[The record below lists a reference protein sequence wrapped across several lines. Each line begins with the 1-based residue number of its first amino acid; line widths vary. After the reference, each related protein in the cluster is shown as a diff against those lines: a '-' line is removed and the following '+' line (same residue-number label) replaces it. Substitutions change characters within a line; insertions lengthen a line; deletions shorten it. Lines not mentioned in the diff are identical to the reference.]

1 MEFGNLEN
9 LIYFIFPVLS
19 LILLIMGY
27 EKKKKGLKFLNISNN
42 KKINFFKIFFI
53 TTGTVLICI
62 SLLSPQKLIEEKE
75 VERKGNSIYILMD
88 TSRSMLTKDIY
99 PNRIERAKTIAKNI
113 ILNLKGD
120 KVGIIPFSDSAYIQM
135 PLTDDYKI
143 AENFINVI
151 DTNLLSGGGT
161 NIFEGLSIANKSF
174 EETETENKIVLVIS
188 DGGDT
193 DDKTLDFIKKNSL
206 KVYSVGVGTEKG
218 SVIPDNKKAGFI
230 KDEKGNIVVSSLNSK
245 FLKEMSEISNGKYF
259 EVNNLSDNTK
269 EFIYDLETL
278 DKSKI
283 KAEKISVYEKYFQW
297 FLGIGLLFIL
307 VGYFLKGGT
316 KYEK

>member
-9 LIYFIFPVLS
+9 LIYFIFPILS
-19 LILLIMGY
+19 TILLIMGY

-53 TTGTVLICI
+53 TIGTILVCI

-193 DDKTLDFIKKNSL
+193 DDKTLDFIKKNDL

-218 SVIPDNKKAGFI
+218 SVIPNNKKSGFI

-245 FLKEMSEISNGKYF
+245 FLKEMSEISTGKYF

-269 EFIYDLETL
+269 EFIFDMETL

-283 KAEKISVYEKYFQW
+283 KDEKISIYEKYFQW

>member
-9 LIYFIFPVLS
+9 LIYFIFPIFS
-19 LILLIMGY
+19 FILLIMGY

-42 KKINFFKIFFI
+42 KKINFLKIFFI

-193 DDKTLDFIKKNSL
+193 DDKTLDFIKKNNI
-206 KVYSVGVGTEKG
+206 KVYSVGVGTSKG
-218 SVIPDNKKAGFI
+218 SVIPDNKKSGFI

-259 EVNNLSDNTK
+259 EVNNLLDNTK
-269 EFIYDLETL
+269 EFIFDIETL

-283 KAEKISVYEKYFQW
+283 KDEKISIYEKYFQW

>member
-19 LILLIMGY
+19 LILLIIGY
-27 EKKKKGLKFLNISNN
+27 EKKKKGLKSLSISNN
-42 KKINFFKIFFI
+42 KKINFLKIFFI
-53 TTGTVLICI
+53 TIGTVLVCI

-174 EETETENKIVLVIS
+174 KETETENKIVLVIS
-188 DGGDT
+188 DGGDS

-218 SVIPDNKKAGFI
+218 SVIPDNKKSGFI

-269 EFIYDLETL
+269 EFIFDMEIL

-283 KAEKISVYEKYFQW
+283 KDEKISVYQRYFQW

>member
-9 LIYFIFPVLS
+9 LIYFIFPILS
-19 LILLIMGY
+19 LILLIIGY
-27 EKKKKGLKFLNISNN
+27 EKKKKGLKSLNISNN

-53 TTGTVLICI
+53 TTGTILVCI

-161 NIFEGLSIANKSF
+161 NIFESLSIANKSF

-193 DDKTLDFIKKNSL
+193 DDKTLDFIKKNNL

-218 SVIPDNKKAGFI
+218 SVIPDNKKSGFI

-269 EFIYDLETL
+269 EFIFDLETL

-283 KAEKISVYEKYFQW
+283 KDEKISVYEKYFQW

-307 VGYFLKGGT
+307 IGYFLKGGT

>member
-19 LILLIMGY
+19 LILLIIGY

-42 KKINFFKIFFI
+42 KKIDFLKIFFI
-53 TTGTVLICI
+53 NIGTVLVCI

-174 EETETENKIVLVIS
+174 EETETKNKIVLVIS

-193 DDKTLDFIKKNSL
+193 DDKTLDFIKKNNI

-218 SVIPDNKKAGFI
+218 SVIPDNKKSGFI

-269 EFIYDLETL
+269 EFIFDIETL

-283 KAEKISVYEKYFQW
+283 KDEKISIYEKYFQW

>member
-19 LILLIMGY
+19 LIILIMGY

-42 KKINFFKIFFI
+42 KKINFLKIFFI
-53 TTGTVLICI
+53 TIGTILICI

-193 DDKTLDFIKKNSL
+193 DDKTLDLIKKNNI
-206 KVYSVGVGTEKG
+206 KVYSIGVGTEKG
-218 SVIPDNKKAGFI
+218 SVIPDNQKRGFI

-269 EFIYDLETL
+269 EFIYDMETL

-283 KAEKISVYEKYFQW
+283 KDEKISVYEKYFQW

>member
-53 TTGTVLICI
+53 TIGTILVCI

-193 DDKTLDFIKKNSL
+193 DDKTLDFIKKNNL
-206 KVYSVGVGTEKG
+206 KVYSVGVGTNKG
-218 SVIPDNKKAGFI
+218 SVISDNKKSGFI

-283 KAEKISVYEKYFQW
+283 KDEKISIYEKYFQW

-307 VGYFLKGGT
+307 IGYFLKGGT

>member
-19 LILLIMGY
+19 FILLIMGY

-53 TTGTVLICI
+53 TIGTILVCI

-75 VERKGNSIYILMD
+75 IERKGNSIYILMD

-99 PNRIERAKTIAKNI
+99 PNRIERAKTVAKNI
-113 ILNLKGD
+113 IFNLKGD

-143 AENFINVI
+143 AENFISVI

-174 EETETENKIVLVIS
+174 EETETKNKIVLVIS

-193 DDKTLDFIKKNSL
+193 DDKTLDFIKKNNL

-218 SVIPDNKKAGFI
+218 SVIPDNKKSGFI

-269 EFIYDLETL
+269 EFIFNMETL

-283 KAEKISVYEKYFQW
+283 KDEKISIYEKYFQC

>member
-9 LIYFIFPVLS
+9 LIYFIFPIFS

-42 KKINFFKIFFI
+42 KKINFLKIFFI
-53 TTGTVLICI
+53 TIGTVLVCI
-62 SLLSPQKLIEEKE
+62 SLLSPQKLIKEKE

-174 EETETENKIVLVIS
+174 DETETENKIVLVIS

-206 KVYSVGVGTEKG
+206 KVYSVGVGTSKG
-218 SVIPDNKKAGFI
+218 SVIPDNKKSGFI

>member
-19 LILLIMGY
+19 FILLIIGY

-42 KKINFFKIFFI
+42 KKINFLKIFFI
-53 TTGTVLICI
+53 TIGTILVCI

-174 EETETENKIVLVIS
+174 KETETENKIVLVIS
-188 DGGDT
+188 DGGDS

-206 KVYSVGVGTEKG
+206 KVYSVGIGTEKG

-269 EFIYDLETL
+269 EFIYDMETL

-283 KAEKISVYEKYFQW
+283 KDEKISVYEKYFQW
-297 FLGIGLLFIL
+297 FLGIGILFIL
-307 VGYFLKGGT
+307 IGYFLKGGT

>member
-19 LILLIMGY
+19 HILLIIGY

-42 KKINFFKIFFI
+42 KKINFLKIFFI
-53 TTGTVLICI
+53 TIGTISVCI

-174 EETETENKIVLVIS
+174 DETETENKIVLVIS

-193 DDKTLDFIKKNSL
+193 DDKTLDFIKKNDI
-206 KVYSVGVGTEKG
+206 KVYSVGVGTSKG
-218 SVIPDNKKAGFI
+218 SVIPDNKKSGFI

>member
-19 LILLIMGY
+19 LILLIIGY

-42 KKINFFKIFFI
+42 KKINFLKIFFI
-53 TTGTVLICI
+53 TTGTVLVCI

-193 DDKTLDFIKKNSL
+193 DDKTLDFIKKNNL
-206 KVYSVGVGTEKG
+206 KVYSVGVGTNKG
-218 SVIPDNKKAGFI
+218 SVIPDNKKSGFI

>member
-9 LIYFIFPVLS
+9 LIYFIFPILS

-27 EKKKKGLKFLNISNN
+27 EKKKKGLKFLSISNN
-42 KKINFFKIFFI
+42 KKINFLKIFFI
-53 TTGTVLICI
+53 TIGTVLVCI

-75 VERKGNSIYILMD
+75 VERKGNNIYILMD

-174 EETETENKIVLVIS
+174 KETETENKIVLVIS
-188 DGGDT
+188 DGGDS

-218 SVIPDNKKAGFI
+218 SVIPDNKKSGFI

-269 EFIYDLETL
+269 EFIYDMETL

-283 KAEKISVYEKYFQW
+283 KAEKISIYEKYFQW

>member
-19 LILLIMGY
+19 LILLIIGY
-27 EKKKKGLKFLNISNN
+27 EKKKKGLKSLSISNN
-42 KKINFFKIFFI
+42 KKINFLKIFFI
-53 TTGTVLICI
+53 NIGTVLICI

-75 VERKGNSIYILMD
+75 IERKGNSIYILMD

-99 PNRIERAKTIAKNI
+99 PNRIERAKIIAKNI

-193 DDKTLDFIKKNSL
+193 DDKTLDFIKKNGL

-218 SVIPDNKKAGFI
+218 SVIPDNKKSGFI

-245 FLKEMSEISNGKYF
+245 FLKKMSEISNGKYF

-269 EFIYDLETL
+269 EFIYDMETL
-278 DKSKI
+278 DKSRI
-283 KAEKISVYEKYFQW
+283 KNEKISIYEKYFQW

-307 VGYFLKGGT
+307 IGYFLKGGT
-316 KYEK
+316 KNEK

>member
-9 LIYFIFPVLS
+9 LMYFIFPVLS
-19 LILLIMGY
+19 FILLIMGY

-42 KKINFFKIFFI
+42 KKINFLKIFFI
-53 TTGTVLICI
+53 NIGTILVCI
-62 SLLSPQKLIEEKE
+62 SLLSPQKLIKEKE
-75 VERKGNSIYILMD
+75 VERKGNNIYILMD

-174 EETETENKIVLVIS
+174 EETETKNKIVLVIS

-193 DDKTLDFIKKNSL
+193 DDKTLDFIKKNNL
-206 KVYSVGVGTEKG
+206 KVYSVGVGTSKG
-218 SVIPDNKKAGFI
+218 SVIPDNQKSGFI

-269 EFIYDLETL
+269 EFIYDMETL

-283 KAEKISVYEKYFQW
+283 KAEKISIYEKYFQW

>member
-9 LIYFIFPVLS
+9 LIYFIFPILS
-19 LILLIMGY
+19 FILLIMGY

-42 KKINFFKIFFI
+42 KKINFLKIFFI
-53 TTGTVLICI
+53 TIGTILICI

-193 DDKTLDFIKKNSL
+193 DDKTLDFIKKNNL

-269 EFIYDLETL
+269 EFIYDMETL

-283 KAEKISVYEKYFQW
+283 KDEKISIYKKYFQW
-297 FLGIGLLFIL
+297 FLGVGLLFIL

>member
-19 LILLIMGY
+19 FILLIMGY

-42 KKINFFKIFFI
+42 KKINFLKIFFI
-53 TTGTVLICI
+53 TIGTISVCI

-193 DDKTLDFIKKNSL
+193 DDKTLDFIKKNGL

-218 SVIPDNKKAGFI
+218 SVIPDNKKSGFI

>member
-27 EKKKKGLKFLNISNN
+27 EKKKKGLKFFNISNN
-42 KKINFFKIFFI
+42 KKINFLKIFFMTI
-53 TTGTVLICI
+53 GTVLVCI

-193 DDKTLDFIKKNSL
+193 DDKTLDFIKKNNL
-206 KVYSVGVGTEKG
+206 KVYSVGVGTSKG
-218 SVIPDNKKAGFI
+218 SVIPDNKKSGFI

-269 EFIYDLETL
+269 EFIFDIETL

-283 KAEKISVYEKYFQW
+283 KDEKISIYEKYFQW

>member
-9 LIYFIFPVLS
+9 LIYFIFPIFS

-42 KKINFFKIFFI
+42 KKINFLKIFFI
-53 TTGTVLICI
+53 TIGTVLVCI

-75 VERKGNSIYILMD
+75 IERKGNSIYILMD

-151 DTNLLSGGGT
+151 DTNLLSSGGT

-174 EETETENKIVLVIS
+174 EETETENKIVLVVS

-193 DDKTLDFIKKNSL
+193 DDKTLDFIKKNNI

-218 SVIPDNKKAGFI
+218 SVIPDNKKSGFI

-283 KAEKISVYEKYFQW
+283 KDEKISVYERYFQW

>member
-1 MEFGNLEN
+1 MKFGNLEN
-9 LIYFIFPVLS
+9 SIYFIFPIFS

-42 KKINFFKIFFI
+42 KKINFLKIFFI
-53 TTGTVLICI
+53 TIGTVLVCI

-174 EETETENKIVLVIS
+174 DETETENKIVLVIS

-193 DDKTLDFIKKNSL
+193 DDKTLDFIKKNDI
-206 KVYSVGVGTEKG
+206 KVYSVGVGTSKG
-218 SVIPDNKKAGFI
+218 SVIPDNKKSGFI

>member
-19 LILLIMGY
+19 LILLIIGY

-42 KKINFFKIFFI
+42 KKINFLKIFFI
-53 TTGTVLICI
+53 TIGTISVCI

-88 TSRSMLTKDIY
+88 TSRSMLTKDIH
-99 PNRIERAKTIAKNI
+99 PNRIERAKTVAKNI

-218 SVIPDNKKAGFI
+218 SVIPDNKKSGFI

-283 KAEKISVYEKYFQW
+283 KDEKISIYEKYFQW
-297 FLGIGLLFIL
+297 FLGIGILFIL
-307 VGYFLKGGT
+307 IGYFLKGGT

>member
-19 LILLIMGY
+19 LILLIIGY
-27 EKKKKGLKFLNISNN
+27 EKKKKGLKSLSISNN
-42 KKINFFKIFFI
+42 KKINFLKIFFI
-53 TTGTVLICI
+53 TIGTVLVCI

-193 DDKTLDFIKKNSL
+193 DDKTLDFIKKNNL
-206 KVYSVGVGTEKG
+206 KVYSVGVGTNKG
-218 SVIPDNKKAGFI
+218 SVIPDNKKSGFI

-245 FLKEMSEISNGKYF
+245 FLKEMSKISNGKYF
-259 EVNNLSDNTK
+259 EVNNLLDNTK
-269 EFIYDLETL
+269 EFIFDMETL
-278 DKSKI
+278 NKSKI
-283 KAEKISVYEKYFQW
+283 KDEKISIYEKYFQW
-297 FLGIGLLFIL
+297 FLGIGILFIL
-307 VGYFLKGGT
+307 IGYFLKGGT